1 MESLSQL
8 IDSLSSDELLL
19 DILFVLIGAS
29 TLALLGLCV
38 GLLVNGAADPLIH
51 RLTRFCKRWLFRLGF
66 RQQPRPSAQNRQFR
80 SMTRR

>member
-1 MESLSQL
+1 MESLSQF
-8 IDSLSSDELLL
+8 IASLSSGELLL

-38 GLLVNGAADPLIH
+38 GLLVNGAADPLLC
-51 RLTRFCKRWLFRLGF
+51 RMTWFCKSWLFRLGF
-66 RQQPRPSAQNRQFR
+66 RQRPQPSAQNRRFR